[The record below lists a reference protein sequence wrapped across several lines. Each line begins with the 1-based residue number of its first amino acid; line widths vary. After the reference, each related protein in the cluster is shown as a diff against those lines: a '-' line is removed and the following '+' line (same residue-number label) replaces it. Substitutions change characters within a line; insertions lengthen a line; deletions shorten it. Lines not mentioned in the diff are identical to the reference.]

1 MSKYTCFVISPIG
14 ESGSETRKAADFL
27 LNLIISPV
35 LKEFGFEVIRGD
47 HRAEGNQID
56 LDVIK
61 SVQEADLCICN
72 ISEPNMN
79 VYYELGRRDETGK
92 PVFLVKDKHSPAL
105 PVDIATRRYI
115 EYDLGDPQGILD
127 AMNQLRKYTVPLVE
141 GGLESVKQ
149 SVSMNDLAETLERI
163 ERKIGRLESPAP
175 AAPATSTGSAP
186 ANTEGLSLREQFRLA
201 VLKQDVAAAES
212 LLDRVRSQTD
222 IITFYDYYVE
232 QAASMGSMKAGQM
245 MIEYAEAFMDSS
257 ASFHKKT
264 DYISYLVS
272 FASKR
277 NLEGEVRELVEK
289 LVARLQAVADDESP
303 ADRSTLPNQLNRL
316 YYGIYCNTG
325 DKEFLTRAIEELKK
339 ALRIYSANYL
349 HYNLAL
355 CLKQSED
362 YEAARFHAEE
372 SVKLDKKDDA
382 NHLELLCELYYRLN
396 DPQFPDTFEKLTAV
410 SEGKATLLKQKLG
423 I

>member
-1 MSKYTCFVISPIG
+1 MPKYTCFVISPIG
-14 ESGSETRKAADFL
+14 ESGSDTRKAADFL

-35 LKEFGFEVIRGD
+35 LKEFGFEVLRGD
-47 HRAEGNQID
+47 HRAEGSQID
-56 LDVIK
+56 QDVIK

-72 ISEPNMN
+72 ISEPNLN

-92 PVFLVKDKHSPAL
+92 PVFLMKEKNSEGL

-127 AMNQLRKYTVPLVE
+127 AMNQLRKYTAPLVE

-149 SVSMNDLAETLERI
+149 SVSLNDLAETLERI
-163 ERKIGRLESPAP
+163 ERKIGRLESSAP
-175 AAPATSTGSAP
+175 AAPADTGSMP
-186 ANTEGLSLREQFRLA
+186 ANSKGLSLREQFRLA
-201 VLKQDVAAAES
+201 ILKQDVAAAEA
-212 LLDRVRSQTD
+212 LLDRVRNQTD

-232 QAASMGSMKAGQM
+232 QTASLGSMKAGKM
-245 MIEYAEAFMDSS
+245 MIDYAETFIDST
-257 ASFHKKT
+257 ASFNKKT
-264 DYISYLVS
+264 EYISYLVS
-272 FASKR
+272 FSAKR
-277 NLEGEVRELVEK
+277 NIEGEVQELVEK
-289 LVARLQAVADDESP
+289 LVARLQAVSDDESP
-303 ADRSTLPNQLNRL
+303 ADRSTLFNQLNRL
-316 YYGIYCNTG
+316 YYGMYINTK
-325 DKEFLTRAIEELKK
+325 DATWLQKAIDQLKK

-372 SVKLDKKDDA
+372 SIKLDKKDDA

-396 DPQFPDTFEKLTAV
+396 DPKFPDTLEKLTSV

>member
-72 ISEPNMN
+72 LSEPNMN

-92 PVFLVKDKHSPAL
+92 PVFLMKDKNSPAL

-115 EYDLGDPQGILD
+115 EYDLDNPQGILD
-127 AMNQLRKYTVPLVE
+127 AMNQLRKFAVPLVE
-141 GGLESVKQ
+141 GGLESAKQ
-149 SVSMNDLAETLERI
+149 AVSLNDLSETLARI
-163 ERKIGRLESPAP
+163 ERKISRLDSVTPATAP
-175 AAPATSTGSAP
+175 ASASAAPQ
-186 ANTEGLSLREQFRLA
+186 NTQGLSLREQFRLA
-201 VLKQDVAAAES
+201 IINQNIPAAEA
-212 LLDRVRSQTD
+212 LLDRIQAQTD
-222 IITFYDYYVE
+222 VITFYDYYVE
-232 QAASMGSMKAGQM
+232 QVASLGSQKAGEM
-245 MIEYAEAFMDSS
+245 MITFAEEFMDSS
-257 ASFHKKT
+257 ASFHKKA
-264 DYISYLVS
+264 DYLSYLISY
-272 FASKR
+272 ATKR
-277 NLEGEVRELVEK
+277 NLEEQVRELVET
-289 LVARLQAVADDESP
+289 LVARLQSVAEDESP
-303 ADRSTLPNQLNRL
+303 EDRSTLPNQLNRL
-316 YYGIYCNTG
+316 YYGIYCNTK
-325 DKEFLTRAIEELKK
+325 DTAYLTRAIDELKK

-355 CLKQSED
+355 CLKQSGDLEG
-362 YEAARFHAEE
+362 ARFHAEE
-372 SVKLDKKDDA
+372 CIKLDKKDDA
-382 NHLELLCELYYRLN
+382 NHLETLCELYYRLN
-396 DPQFPDTFEKLTAV
+396 DPKFPDTLDKLTTV
-410 SEGKATLLKQKLG
+410 SEGKATLLKRKLG